1 MSGNFWTTSNKYFFE
16 LVASHFSI
24 LYKMVRS
31 FKISIKVINE
41 GLLHVKSIYL
51 WCRLVRSTS
60 VIFPVTKALLR
71 SMILFAVALFLRQF
85 WPVQDF
91 LTGLWFCNLSGL
103 FSRNGL
109 FVKTPLFVIGQF
121 CSRYSICLNI
131 GFWQSSF
138 EWKWCVF
145 NLSGFN

>member
-71 SMILFAVALFLRQF
+71 SMILFVVALFLRQF

-103 FSRNGL
+103 FSRN
-109 FVKTPLFVIGQF
+109 VKIRS
-121 CSRYSICLNI
+121 SRP
-131 GFWQSSF
+131 
-138 EWKWCVF
+138 EVF
-145 NLSGFN
+145 LRKGVLRYAANLQENAHAEVRFR